1 MAPLIGIPLLQV
13 QLHLA
18 ASQLP
23 STLARSSF
31 PGYCDG
37 IWTHP
42 CLLSESHS
50 RKSEGQSYSARDS
63 KTSLLKLS
71 SPQII
76 RRLSV
81 LSPFWMLVRLIVHSI
96 CDVLCPVNSLP
107 CLVFDLSI
115 LFHSTSHLLSSPR
128 DDHRL
133 FLELSPERRDH

>member
-1 MAPLIGIPLLQV
+1 MRARFSFRVEVSQGQVRAIQDLWHRWLIGIPLLQV

-23 STLARSSF
+23 STFARSSF

-42 CLLSESHS
+42 CLLSGSHS

-96 CDVLCPVNSLP
+96 CDVLCPVNSP
-107 CLVFDLSI
+107 AVFSL
-115 LFHSTSHLLSSPR
+115 
-128 DDHRL
+128 
-133 FLELSPERRDH
+133 